1 MAKKKKTEIRDL
13 TAQELVTKVEET
25 RKELFG
31 LRSDR
36 ATRKGVEKTHLFRQK
51 RRDIARMLT
60 FLRLKGSATEQTA
73 VESARKGT
81 QKDLS
86 VGDNKKR
93 AARKPAAVV
102 EAPAEEAPV
111 AKVRKPR
118 AKKAQTESAAS

>member
-60 FLRLKGSATEQTA
+60 FLRLKGSATEQA
-73 VESARKGT
+73 PVPVEAAP
-81 QKDLS
+81 
-86 VGDNKKR
+86 KKR
-93 AARKPAAVV
+93 ATRKPAAVF
-102 EAPAEEAPV
+102 ETPAEEAPAAPAEEAPV

-118 AKKAQTESAAS
+118 AKKAKTESAAS